1 MVGGR
6 GHCCWAKSSAT
17 TDCCASAGVHNH
29 VSFICCFGQNEIK
42 MFASPQHEVK
52 TSELSALL
60 WVKLFSGGSSQLHTT
75 ILRVTAAIAVVSSNM
90 FIEKN
95 GRNFCFGQ
103 LTIKGWSFV
112 SPSRLIALY
121 QKGHTAAKK
130 CRTWPEK
137 EEEEES
143 VAASPFLKRLTTRS
157 NWDWRGVKQ
166 HTVHSALLLNCLS
179 HSVYNLVT
187 LATTENHL
195 IISTN
200 VNQ

>member
-1 MVGGR
+1 MRSKLSSGSFFRWVF
-6 GHCCWAKSSAT
+6 SAT
-17 TDCCASAGVHNH
+17 LA
-29 VSFICCFGQNEIK
+29 
-42 MFASPQHEVK
+42 
-52 TSELSALL
+52 
-60 WVKLFSGGSSQLHTT
+60 
-75 ILRVTAAIAVVSSNM
+75 TAAAAVVSSNM

-143 VAASPFLKRLTTRS
+143 VAAAPFLKRLTTRS
-157 NWDWRGVKQ
+157 NWDWRGVKE
-166 HTVHSALLLNCLS
+166 HTVHSALLLNYLS
-179 HSVYNLVT
+179 HPVYYLVT
-187 LATTENHL
+187 LATTEAQGPPLHQYKCES
-195 IISTN
+195 IEEKH
-200 VNQ
+200 

>member
-1 MVGGR
+1 MRSKLV
-6 GHCCWAKSSAT
+6 SSQL
-17 TDCCASAGVHNH
+17 C
-29 VSFICCFGQNEIK
+29 
-42 MFASPQHEVK
+42 
-52 TSELSALL
+52 
-60 WVKLFSGGSSQLHTT
+60 WVKLFSGGGSSQLHTT
-75 ILRVTAAIAVVSSNM
+75 ILWVTAAAAIAVVSSNM

-137 EEEEES
+137 EEEEEES
-143 VAASPFLKRLTTRS
+143 VAAPFLKRLTTRS

-166 HTVHSALLLNCLS
+166 RKVHSALLLNYLS
-179 HSVYNLVT
+179 HSVYYLVT
-187 LATTENHL
+187 LATTEDHL
-195 IISTN
+195 FICTN